1 MYNPTNGSAPEMLW
15 RTRANCFGIVSV
27 SDASETTGV
36 YNPTNGTDPGV
47 SQCTSPIA
55 KSLLM
60 VVFLLY
66 YLYIVMFDGHVCSL
80 LLISLLILVRPCL

>member
-1 MYNPTNGSAPEMLW
+1 MFDGHVCSLLLISLLMLVHPG
-15 RTRANCFGIVSV
+15 FP
-27 SDASETTGV
+27 GV
-36 YNPTNGTDPGV
+36 YNPTYGTAPGL

-55 KSLLM
+55 KSLLK

-80 LLISLLILVRPCL
+80 LLISPLILVRPGL